1 MKTIILI
8 LLFFV
13 TLSVSA
19 QRPLVYNNITKE
31 GEVYP
36 MGKNTYA
43 RVTISIAMNLKPY
56 FKNKDLQ
63 LNPVKTDT
71 LGNEIYYQLDLN
83 AQQFSSLWVNVNGFS
98 PLFLPLENLRPNQWI
113 RYNVYDPD
121 STIVDCFHQLD
132 REAMKL
138 FQAANYEDAKGKYEE
153 LSKTCSDLK
162 DEEKVYV
169 DTKIKMI
176 DTLSMWRNMANE
188 YFTDTNYAKAMEY
201 YGKIYA
207 QNPADEQSHGRIFES
222 QQKLSES
229 CELDFTKAEDYFND
243 KDYVNATIWYEK
255 VRSQSCFNST
265 EAEKRLLTIKNIQEN
280 KKQCATVLTYEF
292 AKDAPIGFSIG
303 TYKDHKVSGYFTLR
317 FNPDVFEAIRTSTDS
332 TKRPELNISAGWTIP
347 IVKPVWIFFGPGYT
361 GVGKFVTN
369 NNTDNN
375 ASTNNLT
382 FKINSAISPEIGLL
396 GKIVLGKVGIA
407 LRYTFQYRFA
417 LEKDEQDYIGRI
429 RNVFGIGICF

>member
-1 MKTIILI
+1 
-8 LLFFV
+8 
-13 TLSVSA
+13 
-19 QRPLVYNNITKE
+19 
-31 GEVYP
+31 
-36 MGKNTYA
+36 
-43 RVTISIAMNLKPY
+43 MNLKPY